1 MKRIL
6 ATVLGIAMVMSL
18 VGCTGQPEQPA
29 SSVVTSPTTATT
41 TEPPLTVTFPD
52 LKPYTESSS
61 TVIYTQNAEG
71 HWDEMLTLPGGNKRG
86 KLTSFSAASQ
96 NAFIAAFDPAFYN
109 HNGADGEALTITQR
123 LLQLSNSADAEM
135 LRRGAVEMEA
145 SHASKSE
152 ILEAFLNTVTF
163 CDGVVGVREAAY
175 YYYGIEAKELTAAQ
189 SALLAAVALD
199 PAKNDPFS
207 APEAA
212 KAARTTVLDAMLER
226 KLINAE
232 QYAAASAEALPASSH
247 KEEVP
252 VWDYYVDLLIED
264 VIDDLM
270 AAKGY
275 SYEEAEEEVLRGGLK
290 IYSYENVEKQKAVES
305 VFLNFGFPGSSVNS
319 TIFIMDYEGRVVATV
334 GGRGEKTENRIL
346 NRATDVRRQP
356 GSTIKPI
363 AVYAPALEE
372 DIINYSTVVRDAP
385 ILLDAYT
392 LWPPNYQQQP
402 MDMGWTTV
410 KYALQQSHNTVPV
423 RILMQLG
430 TRESYNFLR
439 DTLHVTSPQE
449 IDVNL
454 GALALGGFAEGV
466 TAREMAAA
474 YQVFGNSGVYNKPH
488 TYYSVEKNGEV
499 LLKHTLEQEQAI
511 SPETATVM
519 NKLLQNVVREGT
531 GSAISHHWPDMTVF
545 AKTGTTDAYRDS
557 YFVGG
562 TPYYVAALWMGYDSF
577 ASMTPDQCSYQK
589 QLWSQCMLA
598 LHGDKPAADFP
609 LWGNVEGHYYDP
621 YSGIVNDSYG
631 NYGWY
636 KAGHVPYEYNTIEA
650 TIYTPQT
657 TATTP
662 KPTTTTA
669 VKPTTTAPTTAAPTA
684 APTTAPTEPPT
695 TVPTEPPTT
704 VPTEPPTTVPTEPP
718 TTEPPVTT
726 TTAADVPLE

>member
-1 MKRIL
+1 MKRFAAL
-6 ATVLGIAMVMSL
+6 LMSAALVLGLTA
-18 VGCTGQPEQPA
+18 CNGQPDQPV
-29 SSVVTSPTTATT
+29 SSVATSPTSATT
-41 TEPPLTVTFPD
+41 TEAPLNISFPD
-52 LKPYTESSS
+52 LASCSVSSS
-61 TVIYTQNAEG
+61 TVIYTKDESG
-71 HWDEMLTLPGGNKRG
+71 HWTEMLTLPGGTKRG
-86 KLTSFSAASQ
+86 TLTAFPAATQ
-96 NAFIAAFDPAFYN
+96 NAFIAAFDPTFYK
-109 HNGADGEALTITQR
+109 HNGVEGEALTITQR
-123 LLQLSNSADAEM
+123 LLQMSNSVDAET
-135 LRRGAVEMEA
+135 LRRGAIEMEKTA
-145 SHASKSE
+145 DKAAL
-152 ILEAFLNTVTF
+152 LEAFLNTVPF
-163 CDGVVGVREAAY
+163 ADGVVGVREAAF
-175 YYYGIEAKELTAAQ
+175 YYYGVDSKELTIAQ
-189 SALLAAVALD
+189 SSMLAAAALD
-199 PAKNDPFS
+199 PVGNDPFS
-207 APEAA
+207 APDSTL
-212 KAARTTVLDAMLER
+212 AARTKVMDTMLE
-226 KLINAE
+226 LQHINAE
-232 QYAAASAEALPASSH
+232 QYRAASGALLPTASH
-247 KEEVP
+247 KESVP
-252 VWDYYVDLLIED
+252 VWDYYVDLLLED

-270 AAKGY
+270 ATKGY
-275 SYEEAEEEVLRGGLK
+275 TYEQAEELVLRGGLK
-290 IYSYENVEKQKAVES
+290 IYSYEDVSKQQAVES
-305 VFLNFGFPGSSVNS
+305 VFLNFGYPGASVNS

-334 GGRGEKTENRIL
+334 GGRGEKTENRVQ
-346 NRATDVRRQP
+346 NRSTDVRRQP

-372 DIINYSTVVRDAP
+372 NIINYSTVVRDAP

-430 TRESYNFLR
+430 VREGYNFLR

-449 IDVNL
+449 ADVNL
-454 GALALGGFAEGV
+454 GALALGGFVEGV

-474 YQVFGNSGVYNKPH
+474 YQVFGNSGIYNKPH
-488 TYYSVEKNGEV
+488 TYHKVEKDGEV
-499 LLKHTLEQEQAI
+499 LLEHTLEQEQAI

-531 GSAISHHWPDMTVF
+531 GSAISSHWPNTTVF

-562 TPYYVAALWMGYDSF
+562 TPYYVGALWMGYDSF
-577 ASMTPDQCSYQK
+577 ASMTPDQCAYQK

-598 LHGDKPAADFP
+598 LHADKPDADFP

-662 KPTTTTA
+662 KPTTTVATQATTSAATTTPTEAPTA
-669 VKPTTTAPTTAAPTA
+669 PPTEAPTTTATEP
-684 APTTAPTEPPT
+684 PTTAPTEPPT
-695 TVPTEPPTT
+695 TA
-704 VPTEPPTTVPTEPP
+704 PTEPP

-726 TTAADVPLE
+726 TTAADPAA